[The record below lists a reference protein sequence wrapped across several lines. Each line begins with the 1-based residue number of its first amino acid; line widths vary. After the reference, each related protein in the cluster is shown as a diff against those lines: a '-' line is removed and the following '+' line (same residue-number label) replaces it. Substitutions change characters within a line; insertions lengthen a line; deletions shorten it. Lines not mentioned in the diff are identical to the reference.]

1 MASVPSDIFER
12 LESGDKQ
19 IVENIKQNLREQ
31 FGRGMKT
38 FWFNLKIVYYQCFLI
53 VVFILLQ

>member
-1 MASVPSDIFER
+1 MANVPSDIFER

-31 FGRGMKT
+31 FGRGMK
-38 FWFNLKIVYYQCFLI
+38 N
-53 VVFILLQ
+53 ILVLYVKYGKAYLL